1 MNRLES
7 TLNHNDIY
15 LFGPMGSGKTTLV
28 DNLKDSFPES
38 VNYVSIGAIVR
49 EKLAQEDAEAT
60 RIIESGKKIP
70 LSYVAATINPYIS
83 TERSYI
89 LDGVPRHIDE
99 AEWIKIHI
107 DQREMGALA
116 VILSANTNV
125 LLQRIYDRARNGDR
139 KETSER
145 IRNRLSVYQD
155 NINKIIDIIEPSLDE
170 IIEIDATA
178 SSEAVYAKAKHEL
191 ETLS

>member
-28 DNLKDSFPES
+28 DNLKDGFPES

-70 LSYVAATINPYIS
+70 LSYVAAIINPHIS

-99 AEWIKIHI
+99 A
-107 DQREMGALA
+107 
-116 VILSANTNV
+116 ILT
-125 LLQRIYDRARNGDR
+125 Q
-139 KETSER
+139 
-145 IRNRLSVYQD
+145 Q
-155 NINKIIDIIEPSLDE
+155 
-170 IIEIDATA
+170 
-178 SSEAVYAKAKHEL
+178 
-191 ETLS
+191 